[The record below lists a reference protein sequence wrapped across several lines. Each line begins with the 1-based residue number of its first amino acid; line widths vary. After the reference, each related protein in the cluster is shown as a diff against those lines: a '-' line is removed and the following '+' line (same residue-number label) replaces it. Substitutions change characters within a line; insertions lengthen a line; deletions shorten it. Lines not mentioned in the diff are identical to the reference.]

1 MSGLFRSRLGR
12 ALATGGGSGVIA
24 ILLLLGGVFDG
35 AERSSYDM
43 RARAFTTARDG
54 EDEVVLILVD
64 EQSLEW
70 ALEAQGQSWP
80 WPRAYYAAIADFA
93 ARANVASLT
102 FDVIYSDD
110 SFYGVGDD
118 QVFADAVE
126 RQGRTVAAVFY
137 GRETGREEPFPDYLP
152 RERATVSMD
161 SADLDR
167 MRSVERALF
176 PVPELSAAAAAF
188 GNVSI
193 APDPDGIYRR
203 SPLVSSFRGDAV
215 PSLALAAWFV
225 GVSETEEGVAAA
237 GLTNDAAALSA
248 HTLRLS
254 ERSASVGDLTIPL
267 DRSAN
272 MIVRFEAGARE
283 RERFSAAGIIQS
295 EIRLAS
301 GSEESPVVHPEE
313 LEGRHVMVGFSAAG
327 LYDLRPMPVDGAAAG
342 VEFHAAMLENLLSGR
357 FMRQASPVV
366 DLLYVVVL
374 AFIAGFATAMV
385 RSLSAT
391 VVALVGA
398 PLLPVIL
405 SSAAYAGG
413 YWMPLVVPAAAG
425 TIGAVSAAV
434 LNYMTEGRERRF
446 IKGAFSQYLSPAV
459 IEKLL
464 EDPSRLQL
472 GGERRELTIFF
483 SDLQGF
489 TSLSEGLTPDELI
502 ALLND
507 YLSDM
512 TDIVTDSGGTVDK
525 FEGDAIIAFWNA
537 PLDVPNHPQVAV
549 SAALECQRRLDEL
562 RPAFRERVGRDL
574 HMRIGMNTGEAV
586 VGNMGSRS
594 RFDYTML
601 GDAVNL
607 AARLEGVNKQ
617 FGTYTMI
624 SESTASAL
632 SDGIA
637 CRELGR
643 IAVVG
648 RSEPVRVYEP
658 MPADVYHAGRRR
670 FQTFSEALARYY
682 DGDFE
687 GARADFLALADDPPA
702 QKYAEKCRALAA
714 DPPESWNGVWVME
727 SK

>member
-1 MSGLFRSRLGR
+1 MSALFRSRLAR
-12 ALATGGGSGVIA
+12 ALATGVGSAVIA
-24 ILLLLGGVFDG
+24 VLLLLGGVFDG

-70 ALEAQGQSWP
+70 ALEAQRQSWP
-80 WPRAYYAAIADFA
+80 WPRAYYAAIVDFA

-110 SFYGVGDD
+110 SFYGVSDD

-126 RQGRTVAAVFY
+126 RHGRTVAAVFY
-137 GRETGREEPFPDYLP
+137 GRETGREGPFPDYLP

-161 SADLDR
+161 SGDLDR

-203 SPLVSSFRGDAV
+203 SPLVNSFRGDAV
-215 PSLALAAWFV
+215 PSLALATWLV
-225 GVSETEEGVAAA
+225 GVSEAEDGPAAP
-237 GLTNDAAALSA
+237 GSR
-248 HTLRLS
+248 TLQID
-254 ERSASVGDLTIPL
+254 ERSASIGDLTIPL

-283 RERFSAAGIIQS
+283 RERYSAAGIIQS

-301 GSEESPVVHPEE
+301 GSEEAPVVHPEE

-357 FMRQASPVV
+357 FMRQAPLLV

-374 AFIAGFATAMV
+374 AFLAGFATAMA
-385 RSLSAT
+385 RAFSMT

-434 LNYMTEGRERRF
+434 LNYMTEGKERRF

-512 TDIVTDSGGTVDK
+512 TDIVTESGGTVDK

-537 PLDVPNHPQVAV
+537 PLDVPDHPNVAV

-562 RPAFRERVGRDL
+562 RPAFRDRVGRDL
-574 HMRIGMNTGEAV
+574 YMRIGLNTGEAV

-624 SESTASAL
+624 SESTASTL

-670 FQTFSEALARYY
+670 FQTFSRALARYY

-687 GARADFLALADDPPA
+687 GARADFLALADDRPA